1 MRQNSEYYNYAKGI
15 CIICVIMIHALFLSA
30 TPNFNLSQAA
40 AIVIRQIINFP
51 VAVFLGFAG
60 FFVGVSAAR
69 GECLNIWKR
78 IIRLLVPYVIATIIF
93 LAASR
98 AYLDIFNPYY
108 LFKVFF
114 LGTGIGIGY
123 FVVVMVQMTIL
134 TPFILSLKG
143 DKQHYIVMIIVSLFG
158 FAYTYAANF
167 LDLRSLYAFPL
178 STIFFFVWYPFYHLG
193 VFLGVHPEKVDA
205 MARSPILLPL
215 AAFALVLSLGEAFLL
230 RGILEFSL
238 FGSQLKLTS
247 LLYALVIFAL
257 FLTRRMPVFDPLV
270 PLVASIGTSSYF
282 IYLYHLLIL
291 RRVLGYVSLVIPVG
305 LLAQILASF
314 IVLGMLVVF
323 INVSKRL
330 IDGELLKK
338 YLGIGDVV
346 RF

>member
-1 MRQNSEYYNYAKGI
+1 MRNNSEYYNYAKGI
-15 CIICVIMIHALFLSA
+15 CIICVILIHALFLSA
-30 TPNFNLSQAA
+30 TQNFNLSQAA
-40 AIVIRQIINFP
+40 ATVIRQIINFP
-51 VAVFLGFAG
+51 VSVFLGFAG
-60 FFVGVSAAR
+60 FFVGVSVAR
-69 GECLNIWKR
+69 GERFNIWKR
-78 IIRLLVPYVIATIIF
+78 IVRLLVPYVIATIVF
-93 LAASR
+93 LVVSQT
-98 AYLDIFNPYY
+98 YLDIFDLYY
-108 LFKVFF
+108 FLKVFF

-134 TPFILSLKG
+134 TPLILSLKSN
-143 DKQHYIVMIIVSLFG
+143 KQHYIAMTIMSLIG
-158 FAYTYAANF
+158 LSYTYIINF
-167 LDLRSLYAFPL
+167 LDFQSLYTFPWGG
-178 STIFFFVWYPFYHLG
+178 IFFFVWYPFYHLG
-193 VFLGVHPEKVDA
+193 VFLGMRPEKVDA
-205 MARSPILLPL
+205 MARSPVLLPL
-215 AAFALVLSLGEAFLL
+215 AAFVLVLSLGEAFLL
-230 RGILEFSL
+230 RGVFASSL

-291 RRVLGYVSLVIPVG
+291 YRVLGYVSLVIPVG
-305 LLAQILASF
+305 LLAQILTSF